1 MARGHAVEQALLL
14 AVALAVVARLRA
26 AGLGSEAV
34 ALSAAAAVAAA
45 VALVAPATRVPAA
58 RLRCGSPPAPP
69 ALAALTGRARRRHAD
84 SGWLFGCCSLPCLW
98 AAMACCAAE
107 PRRGAPSPPCRLK
120 KEVSA

>member
-58 RLRCGSPPAPP
+58 RLRCGSPHTHHTTHPP
-69 ALAALTGRARRRHAD
+69 ATTPLAALTGRARRRHAD

-107 PRRGAPSPPCRLK
+107 PRRGAPSPP
-120 KEVSA
+120 